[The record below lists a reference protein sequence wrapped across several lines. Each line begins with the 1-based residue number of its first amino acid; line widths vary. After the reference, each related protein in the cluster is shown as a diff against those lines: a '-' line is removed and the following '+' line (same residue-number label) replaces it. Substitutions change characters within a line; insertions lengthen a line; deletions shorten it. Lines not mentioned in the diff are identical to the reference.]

1 MSTRNEAGLRK
12 SSRILV
18 IDDDESIRNT
28 IAMTLQHAGYV
39 VDTAETGK
47 QAIQKSEVNFYNLA
61 IIDIRLPDIEG
72 TELLTALSET
82 TPKIVKIILT
92 GFPGMDNALK
102 AINKGV
108 DGYLI
113 KPVSSE
119 ELVRVVKEH
128 LKKQEQEMTYS
139 EERVAEFVDTRIKEL
154 ESQQR
159 ERQENGKE
167 A

>member
-1 MSTRNEAGLRK
+1 MKELRK
-12 SSRILV
+12 SIRILV
-18 IDDDESIRNT
+18 IDDDESIRTT
-28 IAMTLQHAGYV
+28 ISMTLQHAGYV

-82 TPKIVKIILT
+82 TPKIVKIVLT
-92 GFPGMDNALK
+92 GFPGMENAVK

-108 DGYLI
+108 DGYLV
-113 KPVSSE
+113 KPVSSD
-119 ELVRVVKEH
+119 ELIRVVKER
-128 LKKQEQEMTYS
+128 LKKQEQETRYS
-139 EERVAEFVDTRIKEL
+139 EEKVAEFVDTRIREL
-154 ESQQR
+154 EAQQR
-159 ERQENGKE
+159 EAQDTDEE